1 MNTLVAT
8 ALVAG
13 VAALAIT
20 SQSRPM
26 QAQNSASGQPATAVF
41 AGGCF
46 WCVES
51 DFDKVEG
58 VLSTISGYTG
68 GSVDNSSYRDVTG
81 GTTGHYKP
89 FEITFNPNVVT
100 YPELVEYFFRHV
112 DPTDADSQFCDRGQS
127 YATAIFAQNG
137 AQAATA
143 AGIKAELD
151 RLALPG
157 PIVTPI
163 LDAAPFWPAEGYHQD
178 YYQKNPLR
186 YNIYWSACGRDARVG
201 EV

>member
-1 MNTLVAT
+1 MNRIVTA

-20 SQSRPM
+20 SQSQPM
-26 QAQNSASGQPATAVF
+26 QAQTSASGQTATAVF

-68 GSVDNSSYRDVTG
+68 GTVDYPSYRDVTG
-81 GTTGHYKP
+81 GNTGRYEAV
-89 FEITFNPNVVT
+89 EITFDPSVVT
-100 YPELVEYFFRHV
+100 YPELVDYFLRHV
-112 DPTDADSQFCDRGQS
+112 DPTDAGGQFCDRGQS

-137 AQAATA
+137 AQAAAA

-151 RLALPG
+151 QLALPG

-163 LDAAPFWPAEGYHQD
+163 LDAAPFWPAED
-178 YYQKNPLR
+178 YYQ
-186 YNIYWSACGRDARVG
+186 D
-201 EV
+201 